1 MTVCIH
7 AIENV
12 SQCGMYFTYDVCIY
26 VEGVLLVRFMSCC
39 EAEVRGFNSI
49 FAVNLHEAAFTLCV
63 MEVGIH

>member
-1 MTVCIH
+1 VTVCIH

-12 SQCGMYFTYDVCIY
+12 SQYGMYFTHDVFMY
-26 VEGVLLVRFMSCC
+26 VEGVLLARFMSCC

-49 FAVNLHEAAFTLCV
+49 FAVNLRETAFILCV